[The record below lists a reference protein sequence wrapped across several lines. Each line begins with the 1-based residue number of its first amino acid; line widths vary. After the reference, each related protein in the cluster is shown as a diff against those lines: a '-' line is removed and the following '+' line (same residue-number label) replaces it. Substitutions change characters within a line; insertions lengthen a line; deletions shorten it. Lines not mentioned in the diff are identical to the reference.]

1 MEMLEN
7 YLKQIQKYP
16 LLDAEQEV
24 ELSKKIEKGSQSAQE
39 KLVQSNL
46 RLVVSVA
53 KRVNGSS
60 KVSIMDLI
68 QEGNIGLMTAAS
80 KYHYSYNTR
89 FSTYAYT
96 WILQYML
103 RYLYNKTS
111 MISLPHRKEELL
123 RKVSACRNDYLQT
136 FGREATVEEISECLS
151 VPKKDVKAALSC
163 SYSVSSIDI
172 TASEDGLSTIADLI
186 PDSIVEEGATNPFT
200 KFNNRI
206 TTKDHIMFTRQLA
219 TLIGAGLPLSAS
231 LRTVVEQTENKGMQ
245 AIGEEILTATESGK
259 SLYEA
264 FSAHPHVFNGVYL
277 ALIQAGEKSGT
288 LDIALARLADQEEKD
303 AAMLGK
309 IRGALVYPAIIL
321 VVIIAVLLFMMF
333 AVVPQV
339 RDLYED
345 MGEELPGL
353 TQGLVNLTDFVVNFW
368 WLILL
373 ILVGGI
379 TGLVFFVK
387 RTPMGKKVADTF
399 KIHVPLFGGL
409 FRKLYVSRFARTGE
423 MLLSTGVP
431 MVDSVNIAIESV
443 SNSVVEAEYGK
454 AIELI
459 KGGKSLSEALTD
471 REYMLPLVPQMT
483 GIGEESGKIDEMLG
497 KAAKVYED
505 ELYEQIENIST
516 MIEPILMVVMAGL
529 IGVVVGGTL
538 LPIYS
543 LVNSVGT

>member
-1 MEMLEN
+1 MKRYN
-7 YLKQIQKYP
+7 YRAKEKATGKQ
-16 LLDAEQEV
+16 V
-24 ELSKKIEKGSQSAQE
+24 KGSIQADSERLAGRL
-39 KLVQSNL
+39 LVQ
-46 RLVVSVA
+46 
-53 KRVNGSS
+53 
-60 KVSIMDLI
+60 
-68 QEGNIGLMTAAS
+68 Q
-80 KYHYSYNTR
+80 
-89 FSTYAYT
+89 
-96 WILQYML
+96 
-103 RYLYNKTS
+103 
-111 MISLPHRKEELL
+111 
-123 RKVSACRNDYLQT
+123 
-136 FGREATVEEISECLS
+136 
-151 VPKKDVKAALSC
+151 
-163 SYSVSSIDI
+163 
-172 TASEDGLSTIADLI
+172 DLI
-186 PDSIVEEGATNPFT
+186 PESIVEEGTTNPFT

-206 TTKDHIMFTRQLA
+206 TKKDQIMFTRQLS

-231 LRTVVEQTENKGMQ
+231 LRTVVEQTENKGMK
-245 AIGEEILTATESGK
+245 AVGEEILAATESGK

-264 FSAHPHVFNGVYL
+264 FSAHPTIFSGVYL

-288 LDIALARLADQEEKD
+288 LDIALKRLADQEEKD

-353 TQGLVNLTDFVVNFW
+353 TQGLVGLTDFVVNFW

-373 ILVGGI
+373 LLIGGVVGA
-379 TGLVFFVK
+379 TLFVK
-387 RTPMGKKVADTF
+387 RTPAGKKIADAF
-399 KIHVPLFGGL
+399 KIHVPIFGGL
-409 FRKLYVSRFARTGE
+409 FRKLYVSRFARTSE
-423 MLLSTGVP
+423 MLLSSGVP
-431 MVDSVNIAIESV
+431 MVDSITIAIQSV
-443 SNSVVEAEYGK
+443 SNSVVEAEYTK
-454 AIELI
+454 SIEFL
-459 KGGKSLSEALTD
+459 KGGKSLSESIIDLD
-471 REYMLPLVPQMT
+471 YMLPLVPQMA

-505 ELYEQIENIST
+505 ELYEQINNIST